1 MRYLFCFYIFT
12 FLPLFTNSF
21 NPIQKPGL
29 PVKLKTQRSVEK
41 TARDMPGAIEP
52 LGFWDPLHLSDNSDM
67 RIMNYIREAELQHG
81 RIAMLSMVIMP
92 TLDIF
97 DKSDL
102 AINAYKTH
110 PDIFFSKEALST
122 IVLTEISRLLVQYDN
137 PMTSMFRLKN
147 TTYPG
152 NLFQLD
158 MNDVDNN
165 IIDKEL
171 SNGRLA
177 MIGALGYIA
186 QELVTGTKIF
196 H

>member
-110 PDIFFSKEALST
+110 PDIFFSKVKLEL
-122 IVLTEISRLLVQYDN
+122 IVVLNSSSEI
-137 PMTSMFRLKN
+137 
-147 TTYPG
+147 
-152 NLFQLD
+152 
-158 MNDVDNN
+158 
-165 IIDKEL
+165 
-171 SNGRLA
+171 
-177 MIGALGYIA
+177 
-186 QELVTGTKIF
+186 
-196 H
+196 